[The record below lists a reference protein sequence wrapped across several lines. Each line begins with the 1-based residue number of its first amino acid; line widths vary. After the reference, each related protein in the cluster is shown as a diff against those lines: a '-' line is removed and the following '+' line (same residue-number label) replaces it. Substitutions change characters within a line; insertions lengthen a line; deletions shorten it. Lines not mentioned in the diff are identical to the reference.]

1 MILMIDN
8 YDSFTFNIARYFEML
23 GTPMLVRRNDSLDL
37 SDIETLTPRAIVLSP
52 GPCGP
57 DQAGLSMPI
66 LKRFAGRLPILGICL
81 GHQCLGVAF
90 GGRLGRAREP
100 IHGRAVTVRH
110 EGLGLFNGLPAH
122 LEAGC
127 YHSLII
133 EPTDAMDRVLRI
145 DARSTA
151 GEILALSH
159 RSLPLF
165 GVQFHPES
173 VLTPWGDRLLRN
185 FLTIAEAWHAASVA

>member
-23 GTPMLVRRNDSLDL
+23 GMTVLVRRNDSLDL
-37 SDIETLTPRAIVLSP
+37 ADIETMAPKAIVLSP

-66 LKRFAGRLPILGICL
+66 LERFSGRLPILGICL

-100 IHGRAVTVRH
+100 VHGRAVTIRH
-110 EGLGLFNGLPAH
+110 QGQGLFDGLPAD

-133 EPTDAMDRVLRI
+133 EPTDAMERVLRI
-145 DARSTA
+145 DARSIA

-159 RSLPLF
+159 QNLPLF

-173 VLTPWGDRLLRN
+173 VLTPWGERLLRN
-185 FLTIAEAWHAASVA
+185 FLTTAEAWHAAPVA